1 MHNIT
6 RSALVAHRAADM
18 YALVNDIKAYP
29 AFLPWCADAQVLSAD
44 AHQMRAR
51 IDIDF
56 RGIRKS
62 FATHNR
68 LIESCESS
76 ESRDSNESRES
87 HESREII
94 MSMLDGPF
102 RHFEGVWQFTA
113 LDTRAC
119 RIALTLRFSLNNT
132 LADKLF
138 ATVFTHIADTMVD
151 SFVQRADELN
161 RNESTRNTVQPHPA
175 QPHLNIELVHSEAQ
189 SPIIE
194 SLTLPAPA
202 TIEHALRASTRLQGQ
217 TPAQLRA
224 LRVGVFAKQR
234 PLDWQL
240 ADGDRVEIYRPLTM
254 SPRELRRRKHLA
266 ARARPSSNAPAVA
279 RASAADKIDCKK
291 LPNELDKITAK
302 RQ

>member
-62 FATHNR
+62 FATHNK

-76 ESRDSNESRES
+76 ESRDSNESREI
-87 HESREII
+87 H

-113 LDTRAC
+113 LDARAC

-161 RNESTRNTVQPHPA
+161 RNESTRNTVQPRSA
-175 QPHLNIELVHSEAQ
+175 QPHLNIELVHSEAN

-194 SLTLPAPA
+194 SLTLPASA

>member
-18 YALVNDIKAYP
+18 YALVNDIEAYP

-76 ESRDSNESRES
+76 ESRDSNESRE
-87 HESREII
+87 II

-113 LDTRAC
+113 LDARAC

-161 RNESTRNTVQPHPA
+161 RNESTRNTVQPRSA
-175 QPHLNIELVHSEAQ
+175 QPHLDIELVHSETQ

-194 SLTLPAPA
+194 SLTLPASA

-217 TPAQLRA
+217 PPAQLRA

>member
-18 YALVNDIKAYP
+18 YALVNNIKAYP

-87 HESREII
+87 REIH

-113 LDTRAC
+113 LDARAC

-161 RNESTRNTVQPHPA
+161 RNESTRNTVQPRPT
-175 QPHLNIELVHSEAQ
+175 QPHLNIELVHSETQ

-194 SLTLPAPA
+194 SLTLPASA

-217 TPAQLRA
+217 TPAQLRT

-234 PLDWQL
+234 PLDWRL